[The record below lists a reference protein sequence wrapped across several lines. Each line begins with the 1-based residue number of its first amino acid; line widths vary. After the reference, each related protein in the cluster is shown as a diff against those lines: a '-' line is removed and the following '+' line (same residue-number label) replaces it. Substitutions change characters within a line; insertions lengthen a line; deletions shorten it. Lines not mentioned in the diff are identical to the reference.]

1 MAVGGPAFNRKP
13 EYSGGEKIGST
24 LTSCA
29 STSVESRR
37 GAVGGVPSTSTTA
50 YPAPA
55 TFGRP
60 SVLGAAAHNR

>member
-1 MAVGGPAFNRKP
+1 M
-13 EYSGGEKIGST
+13 
-24 LTSCA
+24 
-29 STSVESRR
+29 

-55 TFGRP
+55 MFGRP